1 MLIDY
6 AIFYT
11 TNCPSI
17 PSIPSSLFFLLP
29 HMRNVSHTLDID
41 YFSPAVVV

>member
-17 PSIPSSLFFLLP
+17 PSTLFFLLP